1 MRFLV
6 ALLFI
11 EPFLS
16 TAFPVTSKHVI
27 ARSLSSLYA
36 TSNNDNDGSSLLLD
50 DCVCLVTGA
59 SRGIGKG
66 IALELGRQGATVYI
80 TGTSSSAA
88 SNLRSDL
95 SSSAYTATAETGGPG
110 TIEETASQVTAAGGT
125 GIPVYCN
132 HADDLQVQALMQQIE
147 STHGSL
153 DILVN
158 NAFRLPSGGV
168 QTLQAKFY
176 EPGAIDAWDAL
187 HTVGVR
193 SHFVTTSLAVPLLF
207 KSTRKKHLPRPFV
220 GLISSFGGLSYTFNV
235 AYGVGKCA
243 VDRMCKDMAVELN
256 SMSSKSQQQQVCVTS
271 FWPGVVATER
281 TLLSVESGDWNDF
294 VGIPLDNAE
303 SPQLTGRAIVAVATD
318 ANNMVKTGTVQ
329 VVAELAQEYGFV
341 DINGQQ
347 PPSIRSLRFLL
358 PAYAMD
364 ETMRQRIPTSW
375 IPDWK
380 LPFWL
385 MASGRPPAPD
395 EQGVKKR

>member
-1 MRFLV
+1 MRQTPVELAILPLGIIVPMRFLV
-6 ALLFI
+6 ALLFL

-16 TAFPVTSKHVI
+16 LAFTTRHVI
-27 ARSLSSLYA
+27 TRSLLLYA
-36 TSNNDNDGSSLLLD
+36 EANSSDHANDRSLLLLD

-193 SHFVTTSLAVPLLF
+193 SHFVTTSLAMPLLL
-207 KSTRKKHLPRPFV
+207 KSTRKKHLKRPFI
-220 GLISSFGGLSYTFNV
+220 GMISSFGGLSYTFNV

-271 FWPGVVATER
+271 FWPGVVSTER
-281 TLLSVESGDWNDF
+281 TLLSVE
-294 VGIPLDNAE
+294 
-303 SPQLTGRAIVAVATD
+303 
-318 ANNMVKTGTVQ
+318 
-329 VVAELAQEYGFV
+329 
-341 DINGQQ
+341 
-347 PPSIRSLRFLL
+347 
-358 PAYAMD
+358 
-364 ETMRQRIPTSW
+364 
-375 IPDWK
+375 
-380 LPFWL
+380 
-385 MASGRPPAPD
+385 
-395 EQGVKKR
+395 